1 MGGTVKGWRRATT
14 ASGAPYGHCRFG
26 WWRRSRGQPDLV
38 AALLDAGKWPACRS
52 SVREGPIARIFS
64 SDNSAIAKLQQRR
77 LNGGMLRT
85 AKRRN

>member
-1 MGGTVKGWRRATT
+1 MT
-14 ASGAPYGHCRFG
+14 PLQ
-26 WWRRSRGQPDLV
+26 GQPDLV